1 MAGRYGVASRP
12 EAVHP
17 IARLLWMGL
26 HGWVCNRNIQPDAP
40 SHRVVPLIS
49 NRLSLANASWRE
61 EWMETTGRSPRDEQF
76 WHGRWATG
84 TIGFHEGTPNT
95 LLVRHFETLSLAPGS
110 RVFLPLCGKTR
121 DAAWL
126 LSNDYAVTGAEL
138 SRTAIEQL
146 FADLNLT
153 PDVTERGDIAHYRA
167 ERIDMFVG
175 NVFDVTRAMIGA
187 VDAVY
192 DRAALVALP
201 DDLRPR
207 YTTHVTELAM
217 SAPQLVITFEYDP
230 DRMDGP
236 PFSVEETHLRQYY
249 GDRYGLHLAE
259 RMRRPG
265 GLKGIRPAYEC
276 AWLLR

>member
-1 MAGRYGVASRP
+1 
-12 EAVHP
+12 
-17 IARLLWMGL
+17 
-26 HGWVCNRNIQPDAP
+26 
-40 SHRVVPLIS
+40 
-49 NRLSLANASWRE
+49 
-61 EWMETTGRSPRDEQF
+61 METTGLSPKDEQF
-76 WHGRWATG
+76 WHDRWATE

-95 LLVRHFETLSLAPGS
+95 LLVRHFEALSLAPGS

-126 LSNDYAVTGAEL
+126 LSNGYSVVGAEL
-138 SRTAIEQL
+138 SQTAIEQL
-146 FADLNLT
+146 FADLHLE
-153 PDVTERGDIAHYRA
+153 PDVTERGNITHYRA
-167 ERIDMFVG
+167 GRIDMLVG
-175 NVFDVTRAMIGA
+175 NVFDVTRETIGA
-187 VDAVY
+187 VDATY

-207 YTTHVTELAM
+207 YAAHIAEISM

-249 GDRYGLHLAE
+249 GDRYDLHLAE

-265 GLKGIRPAYEC
+265 GLKGIQPAHEC
-276 AWLLR
+276 AWLLRPLAPHRA